1 MIQCIIY
8 LVIISKNIVFVSLKI
23 DFVLANSADPHEMPP
38 SAAFHL
44 GLYCLQKYPF

>member
-23 DFVLANSADPHEMPP
+23 DSVLANSEDPDEMPP

-44 GLYCLQKYPF
+44 CLHCLQKFSI